1 MRETLRTIIFGTQ
14 TKAGRLFD
22 ILLIITIALSVL
34 FTMVDSIPAYN
45 EAYGDIFNQ
54 IEWGFTILFTVEY
67 VVRIFC
73 SLKASRYVFSIL
85 GFIDL
90 LAILPSYLSLL
101 VPGTQVLTVVRVLR
115 VLRVFRVL
123 KLAQYIGEADLLMT
137 AIRASQRKIF
147 IFLFFVMNVVV
158 LLGSV
163 MYLVEGQASGFD
175 SIPRSIYW
183 AIVTLT
189 TVGYGDISPA
199 TSLGQFVAATI
210 MVMGWGILA
219 VPTGIVTRELSTA
232 SQAQRSQDAQRSS
245 PIPPNPSEPCLSC
258 NHQPL
263 EQKARFCSQ
272 CGSSLI

>member
-1 MRETLRTIIFGTQ
+1 MREKLRTTIFGTE

-22 ILLIITIALSVL
+22 IILIVAIGLSVL
-34 FTMVDSIPAYN
+34 FTMIDSIPGYHDAFGN
-45 EAYGDIFNQ
+45 IFNQ
-54 IEWGFTILFTVEY
+54 IEWGFTILFTLEY
-67 VVRIFC
+67 LIRIFC
-73 SLKASRYVFSIL
+73 SLKASRYVFSFL

-90 LAILPSYLSLL
+90 LAILPSYLSLF

-123 KLAQYIGEADLLMT
+123 KLAQYVGEADLLMT
-137 AIRASQRKIF
+137 AIRSSQRKIF
-147 IFLFFVMNVVV
+147 IFLFFVMNIVI

-163 MYLVEGQASGFD
+163 MYLVEGQKSGFD

-199 TSLGQFVAATI
+199 TSLGQFIAATI
-210 MVMGWGILA
+210 MIMGWGILA
-219 VPTGIVTRELSTA
+219 VPTGIVTSEISTA
-232 SQAQRSQDAQRSS
+232 TLAMRAQKSEITSPSLDPCQA
-245 PIPPNPSEPCLSC
+245 C

-263 EQKARFCSQ
+263 EKDARFCSH

>member
-1 MRETLRTIIFGTQ
+1 MRETLRTIIFGTE

-22 ILLIITIALSVL
+22 ILLIIAIGLSVL
-34 FTMVDSIPAYN
+34 FTMLDSIPVYN
-45 EAYGDIFNQ
+45 EAFGDVFNQ

-67 VVRIFC
+67 LVRIFC
-73 SLKASRYVFSIL
+73 SLKAAHYVFSFL

-137 AIRASQRKIF
+137 AIRASKRKIF
-147 IFLFFVMNVVV
+147 IFLFFVMSVVI

-163 MYLVEGQASGFD
+163 MYLVEGQESGFD

-199 TSLGQFVAATI
+199 TSLGQFIAATI

-219 VPTGIVTRELSTA
+219 VPTGIVTSEISTA
-232 SQAQRSQDAQRSS
+232 SQVQRSLNAERTSS
-245 PIPPNPSEPCLSC
+245 DSSDPCPSC
-258 NHQPL
+258 NHKPL
-263 EQKARFCSQ
+263 EKEARFCSH

>member
-1 MRETLRTIIFGTQ
+1 MRETLRTIIFGTES
-14 TKAGRLFD
+14 KAGRLFD
-22 ILLIITIALSVL
+22 ILLIIAIGLSVL
-34 FTMVDSIPAYN
+34 FTMLDSIPVYN
-45 EAYGDIFNQ
+45 EAFGDVFNQ

-67 VVRIFC
+67 LVRIFC
-73 SLKASRYVFSIL
+73 SLKATRYVFSFL

-101 VPGTQVLTVVRVLR
+101 VPGTQVLTVIRVLR

-137 AIRASQRKIF
+137 AIRASKRKIF
-147 IFLFFVMNVVV
+147 IFLFFVMSVVI

-163 MYLVEGQASGFD
+163 MYLVVGQESGFD

-199 TSLGQFVAATI
+199 TSLGQFIAATI

-219 VPTGIVTRELSTA
+219 VPTGIVTSEISTA
-232 SQAQRSQDAQRSS
+232 SQVQRSLNAERTSS
-245 PIPPNPSEPCLSC
+245 DSSDPCPSC
-258 NHQPL
+258 NHKPL
-263 EQKARFCSQ
+263 EKEARFCSH
-272 CGSSLI
+272 CGNSLI